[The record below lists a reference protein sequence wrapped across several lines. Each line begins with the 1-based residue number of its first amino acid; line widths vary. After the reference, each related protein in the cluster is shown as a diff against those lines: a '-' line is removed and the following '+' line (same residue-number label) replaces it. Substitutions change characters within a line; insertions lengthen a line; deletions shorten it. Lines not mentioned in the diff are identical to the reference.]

1 MNSKVH
7 TKNYNLIHDL
17 GLLVKFK
24 LSLMVV
30 LCSLLVYIIAAA
42 GRWDW
47 LIFSLLFVGGMFVT
61 FGANILN
68 EVLERDYDKLMTRTM
83 ARPLADGRMS
93 VSAAVLLSGLFCVLG
108 IVALSAINPLAA
120 TLGMLSFI
128 LYAFVYTPLKR
139 FSTLAIPV
147 GAIPGALPALIAS
160 VAAQGHLSLESLNLF
175 AIQYLWQFPH
185 FWAIAWLGHSDY
197 TKAGFKLIKD
207 IDGAPDPKFGLY
219 ASIYS
224 LSTLLIFIPTALVFN
239 YSILTI
245 IGVVSLVLVYAL
257 FGLKLYKNND
267 RISARN
273 LMFFSFVYLPLVL
286 FFFVIQNYL
295 I

>member
-108 IVALSAINPLAA
+108 IVALSAIHPLAA